1 MAEGEDQDKSQQTQ
15 EPTEKKLRDARKKGD
30 VPTSKETGNMMVVVS
45 LIGVA
50 GFALQWQTPQIVDA
64 LASLID
70 KSGTIHIGSN
80 SAGVNDL
87 GEIFWDFVIR
97 VSVAITPIFGLML
110 AGAIFGVLIQG
121 ETVVAAERIKPKL
134 SKISIVGGIKRQF
147 SANTFVEFVK
157 SLVKVFVVGGLA
169 LWVTDGAVRA
179 IWQTPG
185 FLPEYLPGY
194 MSEAARKLLIAAA
207 IFLVPVAIL
216 DILWQRFNWRNKQ
229 MMTIKQVRDEMKE
242 AEGDPL
248 IKGKRAALRRQ
259 RAQQR
264 IAAGVPSAD
273 VILTNPT
280 HFAVAL
286 KYEMGEDVAP
296 VCVAKGADLMARQ
309 IRLIAH
315 EHDIPILENKPL
327 ARTLYDV
334 VEIDDPVP
342 VEHWEV
348 VAEIISF
355 VMAFKND
362 PKRKP
367 PEGSTLREDPE

>member
-1 MAEGEDQDKSQQTQ
+1 MADDDQDKSQQTQ
-15 EPTEKKLRDARKKGD
+15 EPTEKKLQDARKKGD
-30 VPTSKETGNMMVVVS
+30 VPSSKETGNMMVVVS

-50 GFALQWQTPQIVDA
+50 AFALQWQMPQMIDA
-64 LASLID
+64 LSSLID

-87 GEIFWDFVIR
+87 GEIFWDFVMRISTALAP
-97 VSVAITPIFGLML
+97 VFGLML

-134 SKISIVGGIKRQF
+134 SKISIIGGIKRQF
-147 SANTFVEFVK
+147 SANTMVEFVK

-169 LWVTDGAVRA
+169 LWVTNYAVKA
-179 IWQTPG
+179 MWTTPG
-185 FLPEYLPGY
+185 FLPELLPGY
-194 MSEAARKLLIAAA
+194 MAEAARQLLVAAA
-207 IFLVPVAIL
+207 IFLVPVAII
-216 DILWQRFNWRNKQ
+216 DILWQRFDWRRKQ
-229 MMTIKQVRDEMKE
+229 MMSIKEIRDEMKE
-242 AEGDPL
+242 SEGDPL

-264 IAAGVPSAD
+264 IATAVPTAD

-280 HFAVAL
+280 HYAVAL

-296 VCVAKGADLMARQ
+296 VCVAKGTDLMARQ

-315 EHDIPILENKPL
+315 DNEVPILENKPL

-334 VEIDDPVP
+334 VEVDDAVP

-355 VMAFKND
+355 VMALKSD
-362 PKRKP
+362 PNRQP
-367 PEGSTLREDPE
+367 PDGSTLREDPD